1 MSKIMSAIN
10 CILKNTK
17 DNFCN
22 GSHFAGI
29 LVGDKILSCRKN
41 TYDVHAEIASLL
53 SYIKDRHT

>member
-1 MSKIMSAIN
+1 MSAIN

-29 LVGDKILSCRKN
+29 LVGDKILACRKN
-41 TYDVHAEIASLL
+41 TYNVHAEVASLL